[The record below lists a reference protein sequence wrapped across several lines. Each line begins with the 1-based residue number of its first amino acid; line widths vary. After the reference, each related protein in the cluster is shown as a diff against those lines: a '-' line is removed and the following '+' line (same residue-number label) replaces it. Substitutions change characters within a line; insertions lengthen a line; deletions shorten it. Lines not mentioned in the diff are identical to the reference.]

1 MSTLGAYGVTDTA
14 LREAPI
20 LAAPFADVFAG
31 AATEPRVESALL
43 LGRSRAAG
51 TPVPLDATGKIAEV
65 TLEGGVTLYLPA
77 DDLPTL
83 AREARGE
90 QGDGPSVE
98 LAPGLP
104 EGDHERGLGEWLFRS
119 LRTIDIDLGSL
130 TAREIAKRLEGR
142 AVPQPGLYRW
152 GANAGTAME
161 PFRPR
166 AADGDAPW
174 LVFVH
179 GTFSNTEGSFGALL
193 RPERRAEWRRLR
205 ALYDDRILAFEHP
218 TLTESPIANAID
230 LLEALGASGRKIHL
244 VTHSRGG
251 LVGELLSRGM
261 RADGKDPFDARDIAL
276 CEQETD
282 GTNGDLERLNALLKE
297 IRPNITRFVRVACP
311 ARGTTLASDRLDK
324 YLNVV
329 LNGVGLLPSAARLPV
344 LDEIYDFVKALLL
357 AVVAERKKSGGA
369 SVLPGLEAMRPESP
383 FIRMLNRADVTS
395 RAPLTVIRGDVE
407 AAGVIRRLKVW
418 AADAFYTED
427 HDFVVNSAAM
437 AGGVARAATVADSFD
452 RGPDVNH
459 FSYFRNDRTALQVIA
474 GITLSGPALQQAFPP
489 SAEPAPSWRPV
500 ARGGDRRPVTF
511 VVPGFAGSSLSAD
524 GVHIWPDLRCLAA
537 GGFARLGSDATGV
550 VAGQLLDR
558 TYGELCRTLEQTHD
572 VRPFAYDWRLSIED
586 TAAALARALDQ
597 ALVRGSQPVR
607 IVAHGMGGLVARA
620 ALAADGAVW
629 DAFRGRAGSRLIM
642 LGSPNDGTH
651 ASVMMLMGRDRL
663 MRMLAMIDVSASTLD
678 HRQVIARLPG
688 VLQLLPRNGGFD
700 LFSADGWQ
708 RLHALD
714 PERSSWVVPR
724 ADDLNKAKAFR
735 DRYREMPF
743 DVERILYIAGHAA
756 TPCAIENETPPAAPA
771 QIAFAQTWEG
781 DGQVPWSSGIVAGTL
796 RRWYA
801 PCRHGDLPRDSA
813 VLAALGEILDQGT
826 TTRLAAQPPSSAR
839 ERGEPQPVTH
849 ETVALFPA
857 AADLEAAA
865 AGGTVQPPPRPGL
878 PPLTLTVS
886 HGNLAFAAYPV
897 LVGHYNGD
905 TLNGPEGHLN
915 RLLDGRLE
923 TRRAL
928 GLYPG
933 AIGTAE
939 VVLDEN
945 TRPEGA
951 VVVGLGDPG
960 SLDPAGLEQALVH
973 GLLRYAV
980 AQTERCRGE
989 AGNGASPAPLRLSL
1003 LLVGAGEGG
1012 LTVETCVK
1020 ALSEAIVRA
1029 HKALAE
1035 SHPAGR
1041 VYDRIEIIELY
1052 EHRAIDIW
1060 HTLNGLLSA
1069 DASAA
1074 DARGRRPL
1082 RLAPEINRRDGGR
1095 RQVRSERDRSWW
1107 QPVQVSMDV
1116 VAGEYLLKVSTAAG
1130 RARVEATTVYG
1141 TVEMARRLSEQAKRD
1156 KAGGPSVETPG
1167 RALYELLWPNR
1178 LKSEGFGDRN
1188 LRLILDERAASLPW
1202 ELLDDRRSWETALAG
1217 NTDPPAIR
1225 AGLVRQLVQ
1234 QRYREQTGS
1243 TAGRRQALVIGD
1255 PRGDPA
1261 REYKP
1266 LQGAIEEATDVAT
1279 LLQSNGYAVTRLIGD
1294 QVFPE
1299 QVISALLSERW
1310 QIVHIAAHGDVEHD
1324 IALNTPIAG
1333 DAAAGSL
1340 QRTRKATG
1348 IVLGRNLFLEPSMLE
1363 QMPVAPDLFFVNC
1376 CHVGGIDAD
1385 REAALT
1391 ARRPELAASIAV
1403 QLIRMGVRGV
1413 VAAGWAVND
1422 RLARAFAT
1430 QFYQGFLATQE
1441 FGRAVRA
1448 ARETAYRQSPADP
1461 TWGAYQ
1467 CYGEPDWRL
1476 GAARVAGRNDEPP
1489 TFAAP
1494 AEALT
1499 EIERIREDAQTLGE
1513 RDRDALKQR
1522 LDAIRHHA
1530 IAADEA
1536 RRPWLARAEIVSACA
1551 QAYAELGAIDQAIA
1565 DYERALKANRG
1576 SAAVR
1581 DIEQL
1586 ADLRGRKAVLT
1597 AAAREGT
1604 AGDGAARVAAAKEI
1618 RAAIQALNRLTA
1630 LGRTAERYGLIGAA
1644 YRRLVK
1650 IAGAEEVEPAL
1661 NAMQKAY
1668 EKAWACEQSEAQAD
1682 SSRPVQRID
1691 RLLMVQ
1697 ATRVARALHRGE
1709 TVAPEV
1715 VDAIDD
1721 CRRDAESAGR
1731 EQPCFWYDIASADA
1745 ALLATL
1751 AAAVAKAAETGA
1763 PPLLPETEADA
1774 IAAFYGKARRR
1785 GGSPLKLSTAIE
1797 QLDFFIAII
1806 GHSPIAAEA
1815 RRDLVHALARIRDRL
1830 LP

>member
-1 MSTLGAYGVTDTA
+1 MSTLGAYGTPDAA
-14 LREAPI
+14 LRDAPI
-20 LAAPFADVFAG
+20 LSKPFADVFAG
-31 AATEPRVESALL
+31 AATAPTVESALL
-43 LGRSRAAG
+43 LGRSRAAAA
-51 TPVPLDATGKIAEV
+51 PVPVDIGGKIAEV
-65 TLEGGVTLYLPA
+65 TLEGGVKLYLPA
-77 DDLPTL
+77 EDLPAL

-90 QGDGPSVE
+90 QGDGPTLE

-104 EGDHERGLGEWLFRS
+104 EGDEERGLGEWLFRS
-119 LRTIDIDLGSL
+119 LRTLDIDLGTL
-130 TAREIAKRLEGR
+130 TAREIAKRLEDR

-152 GANAGTAME
+152 GANAGTALE

-174 LVFVH
+174 LIFVH
-179 GTFSNTEGSFGALL
+179 GTFSNTDGSFGALL
-193 RPERRAEWRRLR
+193 QPERRAEWRRLR

-230 LLEALGASGRKIHL
+230 LLEALSASGREIHL

-261 RADGKDPFDARDIAL
+261 RADGQDPFDARDIAL
-276 CEQETD
+276 CRQEA
-282 GTNGDLERLNALLKE
+282 GGGNGELERLNVLLKQV
-297 IRPNITRFVRVACP
+297 RPNITRFVRVACP

-329 LNGVGLLPSAARLPV
+329 LNGIGLLLRVARLPV
-344 LDEIYDFVKALLL
+344 LGEIYDFVKALLL
-357 AVVAERKKSGGA
+357 AVVAERKKPGGA
-369 SVLPGLEAMRPESP
+369 SALPGLEAMRPESP

-437 AGGVARAATVADSFD
+437 AGGVARADAVADSFD
-452 RGPDVNH
+452 QGPDVNH
-459 FSYFRNDRTALQVIA
+459 FSYFRNDRTAQQVVA
-474 GITLSGPALQQAFPP
+474 GITLSGPALKQSLPP
-489 SAEPAPSWRPV
+489 SAKPAPPWRP
-500 ARGGDRRPVTF
+500 APRGGDRRPVVF
-511 VVPGFAGSSLSAD
+511 VVPGFAGSSLSVD
-524 GVHIWPDLRCLAA
+524 GVPIWPDLRCLAA

-558 TYGELCRTLEQTHD
+558 TYGALCRTLEQSHD
-572 VRPFAYDWRLSIED
+572 VRPVAYDWRLSIED
-586 TAAALARALDQ
+586 TGAALARALDQ
-597 ALVRGSQPVR
+597 ALSSGKEPVR
-607 IVAHGMGGLVARA
+607 IVAHGMGGLVART
-620 ALAADGAVW
+620 ALATDSALW
-629 DAFRGRAGSRLIM
+629 DAFRTREGCRLIV

-651 ASVMMLMGRDRL
+651 TSVMMLMGRDRL
-663 MRMLAMIDVSASTLD
+663 MRMLAMIDVSASALD
-678 HRQVIARLPG
+678 HAQVIARFPS
-688 VLQLLPRNGGFD
+688 VLQLLPRDAGFD
-700 LFSADGWQ
+700 LFSADVWQ

-714 PERSSWVVPR
+714 PERASWVVPR
-724 ADDLNKAKAFR
+724 TDDLKNAKAFR
-735 DRYREMPF
+735 ERYREMPF
-743 DVERILYIAGHAA
+743 DTERMLYIAGHAA
-756 TPCAIENETPPAAPA
+756 TPCAIEVETPPATPA
-771 QIAFAQTWEG
+771 QIGFAQTREG
-781 DGQVPWSSGIVAGTL
+781 DGQVPWSSGIVAGTT

-826 TTRLAAQPPSSAR
+826 TARLAAQPGSAR
-839 ERGEPQPVTH
+839 ERGKPQPVTR

-865 AGGTVQPPPRPGL
+865 ADGTVQPPPRPGL
-878 PPLTLTVS
+878 PPLTITVS

-905 TLNGPEGHLN
+905 TLNGAEGHLN

-923 TRRAL
+923 TRRTL

-933 AIGTAE
+933 VIGTAE
-939 VVLDEN
+939 VVLDDN

-960 SLDPAGLEQALVH
+960 SLDPAELEQTLVH

-980 AQTERCRGE
+980 AQTERCRGQT
-989 AGNGASPAPLRLSL
+989 GNGASPAPLRLSL

-1012 LTVETCVK
+1012 LTVEACVK
-1020 ALSEAIVRA
+1020 ALSEAVVRA
-1029 HKALAE
+1029 HKALTE

-1041 VYDRIEIIELY
+1041 VYDAIEIIELY

-1060 HTLNGLLSA
+1060 HALNSLLSA

-1074 DARGRRPL
+1074 DASNRRPL
-1082 RLAPEINRRDGGR
+1082 RLAPEISRRDGGR
-1095 RQVRSERDRSWW
+1095 RHVRSELDRSWW

-1156 KAGGPSVETPG
+1156 KVGGPSVETPG

-1202 ELLDDRRSWETALAG
+1202 ELLDDRRSWETALASKA
-1217 NTDPPAIR
+1217 DPPAIR

-1324 IALNTPIAG
+1324 IAVNTPIAG

-1376 CHVGGIDAD
+1376 CHVGEVDAE
-1385 REAALT
+1385 REAALA

-1413 VAAGWAVND
+1413 VAAGWSVND
-1422 RLARAFAT
+1422 RLARTFAT
-1430 QFYQGFLATQE
+1430 QFYQGFLSKQE
-1441 FGRAVRA
+1441 FGRAVRT
-1448 ARETAYRQSPADP
+1448 AREAAYRQSPADP

-1476 GAARVAGRNDEPP
+1476 SAAPAEGRNDEPP

-1513 RDRDALKQR
+1513 RERDGLKQR
-1522 LDAIRHHA
+1522 LDAIRNDA

-1536 RRPWLARAEIVSACA
+1536 RRPWLARAEIASACA

-1565 DYERALKANRG
+1565 DYECALNANRG

-1586 ADLRGRKAVLT
+1586 ADLRGRKAVR
-1597 AAAREGT
+1597 AAAASDGT
-1604 AGDGAARVAAAKEI
+1604 AGDGPARAAAKEI
-1618 RAAIQALNRLTA
+1618 RAAIQALNRLTT
-1630 LGRTAERYGLIGAA
+1630 LGSTAERHGLIGAA
-1644 YRRLVK
+1644 YRRLVT

-1661 NAMQKAY
+1661 IAMQKAY
-1668 EKAWACEQSEAQAD
+1668 EKAWACEQRDAPAD
-1682 SSRPVQRID
+1682 SSRPVQRVD

-1697 ATRVARALHRGE
+1697 AARVARALHRGE
-1709 TVAPEV
+1709 PVAPEV

-1731 EQPCFWYDIASADA
+1731 EQPCFWYDVACADA
-1745 ALLATL
+1745 ALLTAL
-1751 AAAVAKAAETGA
+1751 AAVLAPATGA
-1763 PPLLPETEADA
+1763 SAPRLLPETEADA
-1774 IAAFYGKARRR
+1774 VAALYGKARRH
-1785 GGSPLKLSTAIE
+1785 GGSPLKLSTADE
-1797 QLDFFIAII
+1797 QLDFFIAIV
-1806 GHSPIAAEA
+1806 GHSQIAAEA
-1815 RRDLVHALARIRDRL
+1815 QRDLVQALARIRDRL

>member
-1 MSTLGAYGVTDTA
+1 MSTLGAYGVPDTA

-20 LAAPFADVFAG
+20 LSKPFADVFAG

-43 LGRSRAAG
+43 LGRSRASAA
-51 TPVPLDATGKIAEV
+51 PVPVDIAGKIAEV

-77 DDLPTL
+77 EDLPTL

-90 QGDGPSVE
+90 QGDGPSLE

-104 EGDHERGLGEWLFRS
+104 EGDEERGLGEWLFRS
-119 LRTIDIDLGSL
+119 LRTLDIDLGPL
-130 TAREIAKRLEGR
+130 TAREIAKRLEDR
-142 AVPQPGLYRW
+142 AAPQPGLYRW
-152 GANAGTAME
+152 GANAGTALE
-161 PFRPR
+161 PFKPR
-166 AADGDAPW
+166 TADDDAPW

-179 GTFSNTEGSFGALL
+179 GTFSNTDGSFGALV

-205 ALYDDRILAFEHP
+205 GLYEDRILAFEHP

-230 LLEALGASGRKIHL
+230 LLEALSTAGREIHL

-276 CEQETD
+276 CQQEA
-282 GTNGDLERLNALLKE
+282 GGGNGDLERLNALLKQV
-297 IRPNITRFVRVACP
+297 RPNITRFVRVACP

-329 LNGVGLLPSAARLPV
+329 LNGIGLLLGAARLPV
-344 LDEIYDFVKALLL
+344 LGEIYDFVKALLL
-357 AVVAERKKSGGA
+357 AVVAERKKPGGA
-369 SVLPGLEAMRPESP
+369 SALPGLEAMRPESP

-437 AGGVARAATVADSFD
+437 AGGVARADAVADSFD

-459 FSYFRNDRTALQVIA
+459 FSYFRNDRTTQQVVA
-474 GITLSGPALQQAFPP
+474 GITLSGPALKQALSP
-489 SAEPAPSWRPV
+489 SPELAPLWRPA
-500 ARGGDRRPVTF
+500 ARGGDRRPVVF

-524 GVHIWPDLRCLAA
+524 GVPIWPDLRGLTA
-537 GGFARLGSDATGV
+537 GGFARLGSDATDV

-558 TYGELCRTLEQTHD
+558 TYGALCQTLEQTHD

-586 TAAALARALDQ
+586 TAAALARALAQ
-597 ALVRGSQPVR
+597 ALSSGSEPVR
-607 IVAHGMGGLVARA
+607 IVAHGMGGLVART
-620 ALAADGAVW
+620 ALAADSALW
-629 DAFRGRAGSRLIM
+629 EAFRNRAGCRLIM
-642 LGSPNDGTH
+642 LGTQNDGTH
-651 ASVMMLMGRDRL
+651 TSAMMLMGRDRL
-663 MRMLAMIDVSASTLD
+663 MRMLAMIDVSSSALD
-678 HRQVIARLPG
+678 HAQAIARFPS
-688 VLQLLPRNGGFD
+688 VLQLLPRDAGFD

-714 PERSSWVVPR
+714 PERASWVVPR
-724 ADDLNKAKAFR
+724 ADDLKNAKAFR
-735 DRYREMPF
+735 ERYREMPS
-743 DVERILYIAGHAA
+743 DAERMVYIAGHAA
-756 TPCAIENETPPAAPA
+756 TPCAIEIETPPAAPA
-771 QIAFAQTWEG
+771 QICFDQTWEG
-781 DGQVPWSSGIVAGTL
+781 DGQVPWSTGIVAGTL

-801 PCRHGDLPRDSA
+801 ACRHGDLPRDSA

-826 TTRLAAQPPSSAR
+826 TTRLSAQPGSAR
-839 ERGEPQPVTH
+839 ERGGPQPVAR

-923 TRRAL
+923 TRRTL

-945 TRPEGA
+945 TRPAGA

-960 SLDPAGLEQALVH
+960 SLDPAELEQTLVH

-980 AQTERCRGE
+980 AQTERCRGQS
-989 AGNGASPAPLRLSL
+989 GNGTSPAPLRLSL

-1029 HKALAE
+1029 HKALTE

-1060 HTLNGLLSA
+1060 HALNGLLSA
-1069 DASAA
+1069 DAS
-1074 DARGRRPL
+1074 GRRPL
-1082 RLAPEINRRDGGR
+1082 RLASEINRRDGGR

-1116 VAGEYLLKVSTAAG
+1116 VAGEYLLKVTTSAG

-1156 KAGGPSVETPG
+1156 KVGGPSAETPG

-1324 IALNTPIAG
+1324 IAVNTPIAG

-1340 QRTRKATG
+1340 QRSRKATG

-1385 REAALT
+1385 REAALA

-1441 FGRAVRA
+1441 FGRAVRT
-1448 ARETAYRQSPADP
+1448 AREAAYRQSPADP

-1476 GAARVAGRNDEPP
+1476 GATPAEGRNDEPP

-1513 RDRDALKQR
+1513 RDPGALKQR
-1522 LDAIRHHA
+1522 LDAIRNDA

-1565 DYERALKANRG
+1565 DYECALKANRG

-1586 ADLRGRKAVLT
+1586 ADLRGRKAVR
-1597 AAAREGT
+1597 AAAVNDGM
-1604 AGDGAARVAAAKEI
+1604 AGEGAARAAAKEI
-1618 RAAIQALNRLTA
+1618 RAAIQALNRLTT
-1630 LGRTAERYGLIGAA
+1630 LGSTAERHGLIGAA
-1644 YRRLVK
+1644 HRRLAT

-1661 NAMQKAY
+1661 TAMQKAY
-1668 EKAWACEQSEAQAD
+1668 EKAWVCEQREAPAD
-1682 SSRPVQRID
+1682 SSRPIQRVD

-1697 ATRVARALHRGE
+1697 AARVARALRRGE
-1709 TVAPEV
+1709 PVAPEV

-1731 EQPCFWYDIASADA
+1731 EQPCFWYDIACADA
-1745 ALLATL
+1745 ALLTAL
-1751 AAAVAKAAETGA
+1751 AAVLAPATGA
-1763 PPLLPETEADA
+1763 STPPLLQETATEAV
-1774 IAAFYGKARRR
+1774 AALYGKARRH
-1785 GGSPLKLSTAIE
+1785 GGSPLKLSTANE
-1797 QLDFFIAII
+1797 QLNFFIAIV
-1806 GHSPIAAEA
+1806 GHSSIAAEV
-1815 RRDLVHALARIRDRL
+1815 RRGLVQALARIRDRL
-1830 LP
+1830 LVIA

>member
-1 MSTLGAYGVTDTA
+1 MSTLGAYGTPDAA

-20 LAAPFADVFAG
+20 LSKPFADVFAG
-31 AATEPRVESALL
+31 AATAPRVESALL
-43 LGRSRAAG
+43 LGHSRAAAA
-51 TPVPLDATGKIAEV
+51 PVPVDIGGKIAEV
-65 TLEGGVTLYLPA
+65 TLEGGVKLYLPA
-77 DDLPTL
+77 EDLPAL

-90 QGDGPSVE
+90 QGDGPSLE

-104 EGDHERGLGEWLFRS
+104 EGDEERGLGEWLFRS
-119 LRTIDIDLGSL
+119 LRTLDIDLGPL
-130 TAREIAKRLEGR
+130 TAREIARRLEDR

-152 GANAGTAME
+152 GTNAGTALE

-166 AADGDAPW
+166 AADSDAPC

-179 GTFSNTEGSFGALL
+179 GTFSNTDGSFGALL
-193 RPERRAEWRRLR
+193 QPERRAEWRRLR
-205 ALYDDRILAFEHP
+205 ALYGDHILAFEHP
-218 TLTESPIANAID
+218 TLTQSPSANAID
-230 LLEALGASGRKIHL
+230 LLEALSASGREIHL

-276 CEQETD
+276 CQQET
-282 GTNGDLERLNALLKE
+282 GGGNADLERLNALLKE

-329 LNGVGLLPSAARLPV
+329 LNGIGLLLGAARLPV
-344 LDEIYDFVKALLL
+344 LGEIYDFVKGLLL
-357 AVVAERKKSGGA
+357 AVVAERKKPGGA
-369 SVLPGLEAMRPESP
+369 SALPGLEAMRPESP

-437 AGGVARAATVADSFD
+437 AGGVARADPVADSFD

-459 FSYFRNDRTALQVIA
+459 FSYFRNDRTAQQVVA
-474 GITLSGPALQQAFPP
+474 GITLSGPALKQALSP
-489 SAEPAPSWRPV
+489 SAELAPLWRPA
-500 ARGGDRRPVTF
+500 ARGGDRRPVVF

-524 GVHIWPDLRCLAA
+524 GVPIWPDLRGLAA
-537 GGFARLGSDATGV
+537 GRFARLGSDATGV

-558 TYGELCRTLEQTHD
+558 IYGGLCQTLEQTHD

-597 ALVRGSQPVR
+597 ALSSGCEPVR
-607 IVAHGMGGLVARA
+607 IVAHGMGGLVART
-620 ALAADGAVW
+620 ALAADSALW
-629 DAFRGRAGSRLIM
+629 DAFRSRAGCRLIM

-651 ASVMMLMGRDRL
+651 ASVMMLMRRDRL
-663 MRMLAMIDVSASTLD
+663 MRMLAMIDVSSSTLD
-678 HRQVIARLPG
+678 HAQVIARFPSI
-688 VLQLLPRNGGFD
+688 LQLLPRDAGFD

-714 PERSSWVVPR
+714 PERASWVVPR
-724 ADDLNKAKAFR
+724 ADDLKNAKAFR
-735 DRYREMPF
+735 ERYREMPF
-743 DVERILYIAGHAA
+743 DAERMLYIAGHAA
-756 TPCAIENETPPAAPA
+756 TPCAIEIETPPATPA
-771 QIAFAQTWEG
+771 QICFAQTWEG
-781 DGQVPWSSGIVAGTL
+781 DGQVPWSTGIVAGTL

-801 PCRHGDLPRDSA
+801 ACRHGDLPRDSA
-813 VLAALGEILDQGT
+813 VLAALGEGILDQGT
-826 TTRLAAQPPSSAR
+826 TTRLAAQPGSAR
-839 ERGEPQPVTH
+839 ERGEPQPVAR
-849 ETVALFPA
+849 ETVAVFPA

-865 AGGTVQPPPRPGL
+865 AGGTVQPPARPDL

-923 TRRAL
+923 TRRTL

-945 TRPEGA
+945 TRPAGA

-960 SLDPAGLEQALVH
+960 SLDPAELEQTLVH

-980 AQTERCRGE
+980 AQTERCRGRT
-989 AGNGASPAPLRLSL
+989 ANGTSPVPLRLSL

-1012 LTVETCVK
+1012 LTVEACVK
-1020 ALSEAIVRA
+1020 ALSEAVVRA
-1029 HKALAE
+1029 LKALTE

-1060 HTLNGLLSA
+1060 HALNGLLSA
-1069 DASAA
+1069 DAS
-1074 DARGRRPL
+1074 GRRPL

-1095 RQVRSERDRSWW
+1095 RRVRSELDRSWW
-1107 QPVQVSMDV
+1107 QPVQVSMEV
-1116 VAGEYLLKVSTAAG
+1116 VAGEYLLKVTTAAG

-1156 KAGGPSVETPG
+1156 KVGGPSVETPG

-1324 IALNTPIAG
+1324 IAVNTPIAG

-1340 QRTRKATG
+1340 QRSRKATG
-1348 IVLGRNLFLEPSMLE
+1348 IVLGRNLFLEPCMLE

-1385 REAALT
+1385 REAALA

-1430 QFYQGFLATQE
+1430 QFYQGFLASQE
-1441 FGRAVRA
+1441 FGRAVRT
-1448 ARETAYRQSPADP
+1448 AREAAYRKSPADP

-1476 GAARVAGRNDEPP
+1476 GAAAAEGRHDEPP

-1513 RDRDALKQR
+1513 RDPGALKQR
-1522 LDAIRHHA
+1522 LDAIRNDA

-1551 QAYAELGAIDQAIA
+1551 QGYAELGAIDQAIA
-1565 DYERALKANRG
+1565 DYECALKANRG

-1586 ADLRGRKAVLT
+1586 ADLRGRKAVR
-1597 AAAREGT
+1597 AAAANDGM
-1604 AGDGAARVAAAKEI
+1604 AGEGAARAAAKEI
-1618 RAAIQALNRLTA
+1618 RAAIQALNRLTT
-1630 LGRTAERYGLIGAA
+1630 LGSTAERHGLIGAA
-1644 YRRLVK
+1644 YRRLAT

-1661 NAMQKAY
+1661 TAMQKAY
-1668 EKAWACEQSEAQAD
+1668 EKAWACEQRDAPAD
-1682 SSRPVQRID
+1682 SSRPIQRVD

-1697 ATRVARALHRGE
+1697 AARVARALHRGE
-1709 TVAPEV
+1709 PVAPEV

-1731 EQPCFWYDIASADA
+1731 EQPCFWYDVACADA
-1745 ALLATL
+1745 ALLAAL
-1751 AAAVAKAAETGA
+1751 AAAVAKAAETDA
-1763 PPLLPETEADA
+1763 PPLLQETAADA
-1774 IAAFYGKARRR
+1774 VAALYGKARRH
-1785 GGSPLKLSTAIE
+1785 GGSPLKLSTANE
-1797 QLDFFIAII
+1797 QLDFFIAIV
-1806 GHSPIAAEA
+1806 GHSSIAAEV
-1815 RRDLVHALARIRDRL
+1815 RRDLVQALARIRDRL
-1830 LP
+1830 LVIA

>member
-1 MSTLGAYGVTDTA
+1 MRTLGANGTPDAA
-14 LREAPI
+14 LRDAPI
-20 LAAPFADVFAG
+20 LSAPFADVFAG
-31 AATEPRVESALL
+31 AATAPTVESALL
-43 LGRSRAAG
+43 LGRSRAA
-51 TPVPLDATGKIAEV
+51 TAPVPLDTAGKIAEIV
-65 TLEGGVTLYLPA
+65 LEGGVTLYLPA

-83 AREARGE
+83 AREARGG
-90 QGDGPSVE
+90 QGDCPSLE
-98 LAPGLP
+98 LAAGLP
-104 EGDHERGLGEWLFRS
+104 EGDQERGLGEWLFRS
-119 LRTIDIDLGSL
+119 LRTLDIDLGPL
-130 TAREIAKRLEGR
+130 TAREIARRLEGR

-152 GANAGTAME
+152 GANAGTALE
-161 PFRPR
+161 LFSPR
-166 AADGDAPW
+166 TADGNAPC

-179 GTFSNTEGSFGALL
+179 GTFSNTGGSFGALL
-193 RPERRAEWRRLR
+193 QPERRAEWRRLR

-218 TLTESPIANAID
+218 TLTQSPIANAID
-230 LLEALGASGRKIHL
+230 LLEALSAAGREIHL

-276 CEQETD
+276 CQQETD
-282 GTNGDLERLNALLKE
+282 GGNGDLERLNALLKQ

-329 LNGVGLLPSAARLPV
+329 LNGVGLLLGAARLPV
-344 LDEIYDFVKALLL
+344 LGEIYDFVKALLL
-357 AVVAERKKSGGA
+357 AVVAERKKPGGA

-437 AGGVARAATVADSFD
+437 AGGVARADAVADSFD

-459 FSYFRNDRTALQVIA
+459 FSYFRNDRTAQQVVA
-474 GITLSGPALQQAFPP
+474 GITLSGPSLQQALPP
-489 SAEPAPSWRPV
+489 SAEPARPWQPAQRGRDHRPV
-500 ARGGDRRPVTF
+500 AF
-511 VVPGFAGSSLSAD
+511 VVPGLAGSTLSAD
-524 GVHIWPDLRCLAA
+524 GVPIWPDLRCLAA
-537 GGFARLGSDATGV
+537 GGISRLGSDAAGV
-550 VAGQLLDR
+550 VAGQLHDR

-572 VRPFAYDWRLSIED
+572 VRTFPYDWRLSIED

-597 ALVRGSQPVR
+597 ALGSGSAPVR
-607 IVAHGMGGLVARA
+607 IVAHGMGGLVART
-620 ALAADGAVW
+620 ALAADSAVL
-629 DAFRGRAGSRLIM
+629 DAFRSRAGCRLIM

-651 ASVMMLMGRDRL
+651 AAVMMLMGRDRL
-663 MRMLAMIDVSASTLD
+663 MRMLAMIDVSSSTLD
-678 HRQVIARLPG
+678 HAHVVARLPG
-688 VLQLLPRNGGFD
+688 VLQLLPRDASFD
-700 LFSADGWQ
+700 LFSADGWE

-714 PERSSWVVPR
+714 PERASWVVPR

-735 DRYREMPF
+735 DRYCEMPF
-743 DVERILYIAGHAA
+743 DAERMVYIAGHAA
-756 TPCAIENETPPAAPA
+756 TPCAIEIETPPAAPA
-771 QIAFAQTWEG
+771 QIVFTQTWEG
-781 DGQVPWSSGIVAGTL
+781 DGQVPWSTGIVAGTL

-801 PCRHGDLPRDSA
+801 ACRHGDLPRDSA
-813 VLAALGEILDQGT
+813 VLAALGEILDQGST
-826 TTRLAAQPPSSAR
+826 SRLAAQPGSAR
-839 ERGEPQPVTH
+839 ERGEPQPVTR

-865 AGGTVQPPPRPGL
+865 AGGTVQPPARPSL
-878 PPLTLTVS
+878 PPLTITVS
-886 HGNLAFAAYPV
+886 HGNLAFAAHPV

-905 TLNGPEGHLN
+905 TLNGAEGYLN

-923 TRRAL
+923 TRRTL

-933 AIGTAE
+933 VIGTAE

-960 SLDPAGLEQALVH
+960 SLDPAELEQSLVH

-980 AQTERCRGE
+980 AQTERCRGQ
-989 AGNGASPAPLRLSL
+989 AVNGTSPAPLRLSL

-1012 LTVETCVK
+1012 LTVEACVK

-1029 HKALAE
+1029 HKALTE
-1035 SHPAGR
+1035 SHPAGS

-1060 HTLNGLLSA
+1060 HALNSLLSA
-1069 DASAA
+1069 DASS
-1074 DARGRRPL
+1074 RRPL

-1095 RQVRSERDRSWW
+1095 RRVRSEMDRSWW

-1116 VAGEYLLKVSTAAG
+1116 MAGEYLLKVSTAAG

-1217 NTDPPAIR
+1217 KADPPAIR

-1266 LQGAIEEATDVAT
+1266 LQGAIEEAADVAT

-1324 IALNTPIAG
+1324 IAVNTPIAG
-1333 DAAAGSL
+1333 DTAAGSL

-1348 IVLGRNLFLEPSMLE
+1348 IVLGRNLFLEPCMLE

-1376 CHVGGIDAD
+1376 CHVGGIDSD
-1385 REAALT
+1385 REAALA

-1430 QFYQGFLATQE
+1430 QFYQGFLASQE
-1441 FGRAVRA
+1441 FGRAVRT
-1448 ARETAYRQSPADP
+1448 AREAAYRKSPADP

-1476 GAARVAGRNDEPP
+1476 GAAPAEEPNDEPL

-1513 RDRDALKQR
+1513 RDPGALKQR
-1522 LDAIRHHA
+1522 LDAIRHDA

-1586 ADLRGRKAVLT
+1586 ADLRGRKAVRT
-1597 AAAREGT
+1597 AA
-1604 AGDGAARVAAAKEI
+1604 AGDGAARAAAKEI

-1630 LGRTAERYGLIGAA
+1630 LGSTAERHGLIGAA
-1644 YRRLVK
+1644 YRRLVT
-1650 IAGAEEVEPAL
+1650 IVGAEEVEPAL

-1668 EKAWACEQSEAQAD
+1668 EKAWACEQREAPVD
-1682 SSRPVQRID
+1682 SSRPVQRVD

-1697 ATRVARALHRGE
+1697 AARVARALHRGE
-1709 TVAPEV
+1709 PVAPEV

-1731 EQPCFWYDIASADA
+1731 EQPCFWYDVACADA
-1745 ALLATL
+1745 ALLTAL
-1751 AAAVAKAAETGA
+1751 AAVLAQAAGASA
-1763 PPLLPETEADA
+1763 PPLLQETEADA
-1774 IAAFYGKARRR
+1774 VAALYGKARRR
-1785 GGSPLKLSTAIE
+1785 GGSPLKLSTANE
-1797 QLDFFIAII
+1797 QLDFFIAIA
-1806 GHSPIAAEA
+1806 GHSPIAAEV

>member
-1 MSTLGAYGVTDTA
+1 MSILGAYGVPDAA

-31 AATEPRVESALL
+31 AATAPRVESALL

-51 TPVPLDATGKIAEV
+51 APVPLDATGKIAEV

-83 AREARGE
+83 AREARGD
-90 QGDGPSVE
+90 QGGGPSLE

-104 EGDHERGLGEWLFRS
+104 ERDQERGLGEWLFRS

-152 GANAGTAME
+152 GANAGTALE

-179 GTFSNTEGSFGALL
+179 GTFSNTEGSFSALL
-193 RPERRAEWRRLR
+193 RPEWRAEWRRLR

-218 TLTESPIANAID
+218 TLTKSPIANAID
-230 LLEALGASGRKIHL
+230 LLEALSASGREIHL
-244 VTHSRGG
+244 VAHSRGG

-276 CEQETD
+276 CERGAD
-282 GTNGDLERLNALLKE
+282 GANGDLERLNALLKE

-329 LNGVGLLPSAARLPV
+329 LNGVGLLLSAAHLPV
-344 LDEIYDFVKALLL
+344 LGEIYDFVKALLL
-357 AVVAERKKSGGA
+357 AVVAERKKPGGA

-407 AAGVIRRLKVW
+407 AVGVIRRLKVW

-437 AGGVARAATVADSFD
+437 AGGVARAEAVAESFD

-459 FSYFRNDRTALQVIA
+459 FSYFRNDRTAQQVVA

-489 SAEPAPSWRPV
+489 SAETAQPWRPA
-500 ARGGDRRPVTF
+500 ARGGDRRPVVF
-511 VVPGFAGSSLSAD
+511 VVPGLAGSSLSAD
-524 GVHIWPDLRCLAA
+524 GVPIWPDLRGLAA

-558 TYGELCRTLEQTHD
+558 TYGELCRVLEQTHD

-620 ALAADGAVW
+620 ALAADSVVW
-629 DAFRGRAGSRLIM
+629 DAFRGRAGCRLIM

-663 MRMLAMIDVSASTLD
+663 TRMLAMIDVSSSTLD
-678 HRQVIARLPG
+678 HRRVITRLPG

-724 ADDLNKAKAFR
+724 ADDLNKARAFR

-743 DVERILYIAGHAA
+743 DAERMLYIAGHAA
-756 TPCAIENETPPAAPA
+756 TPCAIEVETPPAAPA
-771 QIAFAQTWEG
+771 RIVFAQTREG
-781 DGQVPWSSGIVAGTL
+781 DGHVPWSTGIVAGTL

-801 PCRHGDLPRDSA
+801 ACRHGDLPRDSA
-813 VLAALGEILDQGT
+813 VLGALGEILDQGT
-826 TTRLAAQPPSSAR
+826 TTRLAAQLGSVR
-839 ERGEPQPVTH
+839 ESGQPQPLTH

-865 AGGTVQPPPRPGL
+865 AGGTVQPPPRPAL
-878 PPLTLTVS
+878 PPLTITVS
-886 HGNLAFAAYPV
+886 HGNLAFAAHPV

-923 TRRAL
+923 TRRTL

-960 SLDPAGLEQALVH
+960 SLDPADLEQTLVH

-980 AQTERCRGE
+980 AQTERCRGQ
-989 AGNGASPAPLRLSL
+989 AGNGTSPAPLRLSL

-1029 HKALAE
+1029 HKALTE

-1060 HTLNGLLSA
+1060 HALNGLLSA
-1069 DASAA
+1069 DASTA
-1074 DARGRRPL
+1074 DASGRRPL

-1141 TVEMARRLSEQAKRD
+1141 TVDMARRLSEQAKRD
-1156 KAGGPSVETPG
+1156 QAGGPSVETPG

-1217 NTDPPAIR
+1217 NADPPAIR

-1243 TAGRRQALVIGD
+1243 TAGRWQALVIGD

-1324 IALNTPIAG
+1324 IAVNTPIAG

-1385 REAALT
+1385 REAALA

-1441 FGRAVRA
+1441 FGRAVRT
-1448 ARETAYRQSPADP
+1448 AREAAYRQSPADP

-1476 GAARVAGRNDEPP
+1476 GAAPVEGRNDEPP
-1489 TFAAP
+1489 SFAAP
-1494 AEALT
+1494 VEALT
-1499 EIERIREDAQTLGE
+1499 EIERIREDAQTLAE
-1513 RDRDALKQR
+1513 RDRGALKQR

-1565 DYERALKANRG
+1565 DYESALKANRG

-1597 AAAREGT
+1597 AAASEGT

-1630 LGRTAERYGLIGAA
+1630 LGSTAERHGLIGAA
-1644 YRRLVK
+1644 YRRLVT
-1650 IAGAEEVEPAL
+1650 IVSAEEVEPAL
-1661 NAMQKAY
+1661 SAMQKAY
-1668 EKAWACEQSEAQAD
+1668 EKAWACEQSEAPAD
-1682 SSRPVQRID
+1682 SSRPAQRVD

-1697 ATRVARALHRGE
+1697 AARVARALQRGE
-1709 TVAPEV
+1709 TVAQEV
-1715 VDAIDD
+1715 VDAIGD
-1721 CRRDAESAGR
+1721 CRHDSESAVH
-1731 EQPCFWYDIASADA
+1731 EQPSFWNGVASADA
-1745 ALLATL
+1745 ALLAAL
-1751 AAAVAKAAETGA
+1751 AAALAKAAAMNA
-1763 PPLLPETEADA
+1763 PLVLQETEAEA
-1774 IAAFYGKARRR
+1774 IAALYGKARRR
-1785 GGSPLKLSTAIE
+1785 GGSPLKLGTAIE
-1797 QLDFFIAII
+1797 QLDFFIAIV
-1806 GHSPIAAEA
+1806 GHSPIGVDA
-1815 RRDLVHALARIRDRL
+1815 RRDLVQALARIRDRL

>member
-1 MSTLGAYGVTDTA
+1 MTLAAYGVPDAA

-20 LAAPFADVFAG
+20 LAAPFAAVFAD
-31 AATEPRVESALL
+31 AAIAPTVTSAIL

-51 TPVPLDATGKIAEV
+51 SPVPLDAAGKIAEIV
-65 TLEGGVTLYLPA
+65 LEGGVTLYLPA
-77 DDLPTL
+77 EDLPTL
-83 AREARGE
+83 EREARGD
-90 QGDGPSVE
+90 QGESQDPV
-98 LAPGLP
+98 LAAGLP
-104 EGDHERGLGEWLFRS
+104 ERDQERGLGEWLFRS
-119 LRTIDIDLGSL
+119 LRTLDIDLGPL
-130 TAREIAKRLEGR
+130 TARDIARRLEER

-152 GANAGTAME
+152 GANAGNALE

-166 AADGDAPW
+166 AADGNAPC
-174 LVFVH
+174 LVFIH
-179 GTFSNTEGSFGALL
+179 GTFSNTDGSFSGLL
-193 RPERRAEWRRLR
+193 RPERRPEWRQLR

-218 TLTESPIANAID
+218 TLTQSPIANAID
-230 LLEALGASGRKIHL
+230 LLEELSTAGREIHL

-261 RADGKDPFDARDIAL
+261 RTDSKDPFDARDITL
-276 CEQETD
+276 CRQDAFDASGELQ
-282 GTNGDLERLNALLKE
+282 RLNALLKE

-311 ARGTTLASDRLDK
+311 ARGTTLASDRLDR

-329 LNGVGLLPSAARLPV
+329 LNGVGLLLGAARLPV
-344 LDEIYDFVKALLL
+344 LGEIYDFVKALLL
-357 AVVAERKKSGGA
+357 AVIAERKKPGGA
-369 SVLPGLEAMRPESP
+369 SALPGLEAMRPESP

-395 RAPLTVIRGDVE
+395 RAPLAIIRGDVE

-427 HDFVVNSAAM
+427 HDFVVNTPAM
-437 AGGVARAATVADSFD
+437 TGGVARADAIADCFD

-459 FSYFRNDRTALQVIA
+459 FSYFRNDRTARQVIA
-474 GITLSGPALQQAFPP
+474 GITLSGSALRQALPP
-489 SAEPAPSWRPV
+489 SAEPAPPWRPTQ
-500 ARGGDRRPVTF
+500 RGRDDRPVVF
-511 VVPGFAGSSLSAD
+511 VVPELAGSTLSVD
-524 GVHIWPDLRCLAA
+524 GVPVWPDLRRLAT
-537 GGFARLGSDATGV
+537 GGFSRLASDAAGV

-558 TYGELCRTLEQTHD
+558 SYSELCRSLARTHD
-572 VRPFAYDWRLSIED
+572 VRPFAYDWRLTIED
-586 TAAALARALDQ
+586 SAAALARALDQ
-597 ALVRGSQPVR
+597 ALGSGSAPVR
-607 IVAHGMGGLVARA
+607 IVAHGMGGLVARTA
-620 ALAADGAVW
+620 FAADGAVR
-629 DAFRGRAGSRLIM
+629 DAFRSRAGCRLVM

-663 MRMLAMIDVSASTLD
+663 MRMLAMIDVDAGPPD
-678 HRQVIARLPG
+678 HARIIARFPG
-688 VLQLLPRNGGFD
+688 VLQLLPRDAGFD

-714 PERSSWVVPR
+714 PERASWAVPR
-724 ADDLNKAKAFR
+724 ADDLAQAKAFR
-735 DRYREMPF
+735 DRLRQAPF
-743 DVERILYIAGHAA
+743 DAERMVSITGQAA
-756 TPCAIENETPPAAPA
+756 TPCEIVTERAPA
-771 QIAFAQTWEG
+771 GPGRIVFAQTWEG
-781 DGQVPWSSGIVAGTL
+781 DGQVPWSTGIVAGTM
-796 RRWYA
+796 RCWYA
-801 PCRHGDLPRDSA
+801 SCRHGDLPRDRA

-826 TTRLAAQPPSSAR
+826 TSGLPSKPGPTRGRGQPAPPVAA
-839 ERGEPQPVTH
+839 

-865 AGGTVQPPPRPGL
+865 VGGTVAPPPRPGL
-878 PPLTLTVS
+878 APLTVTVA
-886 HGNLAFAAYPV
+886 HGNLAFAAFPV

-923 TRRAL
+923 TRRTL

-933 AIGTAE
+933 PIGTAE

-945 TRPEGA
+945 TRPGGA

-960 SLDPAGLEQALVH
+960 SLDPADLERTLVH

-980 AQTERCRGE
+980 VQTERCRG
-989 AGNGASPAPLRLSL
+989 AAANGTSPSPLRLSL

-1020 ALSEAIVRA
+1020 AVSEALVRVQ
-1029 HKALAE
+1029 KALTE
-1035 SHPAGR
+1035 SDPDGR

-1060 HTLNGLLSA
+1060 HALNGLL
-1069 DASAA
+1069 AA
-1074 DARGRRPL
+1074 DTSGQRPL
-1082 RLAPEINRRDGGR
+1082 RLAPEISRRDGGR
-1095 RQVRSERDRSWW
+1095 RRVRSEHDLSWW

-1116 VAGEYLLKVSTAAG
+1116 VAGEYLLKVATATG

-1141 TVEMARRLSEQAKRD
+1141 TVELARRLSEQAKRD
-1156 KAGGPSVETPG
+1156 KAGGPAVETPG

-1202 ELLDDRRSWETALAG
+1202 ELLDDRRSWESAMAR
-1217 NTDPPAIR
+1217 NADPPAIR

-1266 LQGAIEEATDVAT
+1266 LQGALEEATDVAA

-1299 QVISALLSERW
+1299 QVVAALLSERW
-1310 QIVHIAAHGDVEHD
+1310 QVVHIAAHGDVEHD
-1324 IALNTPIAG
+1324 ITVNTPIAG
-1333 DAAAGSL
+1333 DTAAASL

-1376 CHVGGIDAD
+1376 CHVGGIDAE
-1385 REAALT
+1385 REAALA

-1422 RLARAFAT
+1422 RLARIFAT
-1430 QFYQGFLATQE
+1430 RFYQGLLAAQE
-1441 FGRAVRA
+1441 FGKAVRN
-1448 ARETAYRQSPADP
+1448 AREAVYRQSPADP

-1476 GAARVAGRNDEPP
+1476 AAAPREGRDDEPL

-1499 EIERIREDAQTLGE
+1499 EIDRIREDAQTVSE
-1513 RDRDALKQR
+1513 RDRGALKQR
-1522 LDAIRHHA
+1522 LDAIRRDA
-1530 IAADEA
+1530 IAACA
-1536 RRPWLARAEIVSACA
+1536 AHRSWLASAEMLSAFA
-1551 QAYAELGAIDQAIA
+1551 RAYAELGAIDEAIA
-1565 DYERALKANRG
+1565 DFERALAANHG

-1586 ADLRGRKAVLT
+1586 ADLRSRKAVL
-1597 AAAREGT
+1597 AAAS
-1604 AGDGAARVAAAKEI
+1604 GDDAASAAAAKEI
-1618 RAAIQALNRLTA
+1618 RAAIQALTRIAA
-1630 LGRTAERYGLIGAA
+1630 LGSTAQRHGLIGAA
-1644 YRRLVK
+1644 YKRLATIVGEQEL
-1650 IAGAEEVEPAL
+1650 APAL
-1661 NAMQKAY
+1661 AAMQKAY
-1668 EKAWACEQSEAQAD
+1668 EKAAVREQSDTAEVA
-1682 SSRPVQRID
+1682 SRPSPRVD

-1697 ATRVARALHRGE
+1697 VARVARALHQGIP
-1709 TVAPEV
+1709 VPAEV
-1715 VDAIDD
+1715 IDAIDAS
-1721 CRRDAESAGR
+1721 RRDAEIADR
-1731 EQPCFWYDIASADA
+1731 EQPCFWHGLACADA
-1745 ALLATL
+1745 ALLAAL
-1751 AAAVAKAAETGA
+1751 AAALAKAVETGA
-1763 PPLLPETEADA
+1763 PPVLAEQEIDA
-1774 IAAFYGKARRR
+1774 IAALYGKARRR
-1785 GGSPLKLSTAIE
+1785 GGSPLKLSAAIE
-1797 QLDFFIAII
+1797 QLDFFIAIV
-1806 GHSPIAAEA
+1806 GRSPIVAPA
-1815 RRDLVHALARIRDRL
+1815 RRELVHALVRIRERL